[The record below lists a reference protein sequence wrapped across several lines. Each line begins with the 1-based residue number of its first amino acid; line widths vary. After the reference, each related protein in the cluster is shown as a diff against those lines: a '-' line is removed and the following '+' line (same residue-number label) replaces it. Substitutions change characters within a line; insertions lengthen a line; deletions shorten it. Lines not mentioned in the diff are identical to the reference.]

1 MLFENGLLY
10 VEETRCFT
18 QLDVGSMAA
27 LIPDEKYLVLLD
39 KNYFWE
45 AKYTAGY
52 YPESVMP
59 STADGVP
66 AISFCGASFVQRR
79 QNAFLCDFKQLSS

>member
-52 YPESVMP
+52 HPESEMS

-66 AISFCGASFVQRR
+66 AISFVQRR
-79 QNAFLCDFKQLSS
+79 QNVFLCDFKQLSS